1 MGDMNYVIEKT
12 KTNAGT
18 RRLPMSDEVCECFQR
33 ILKSRE
39 APAVEK
45 IIDGHSGFLFLDDH

>member
-33 ILKSRE
+33 ILKSQE